1 MSANDNKRIQSID
14 SIETNKFGTRKNL
27 MCKKEETICNNIIQQ
42 NAKVDKLWY
51 FKRKHKR
58 T

>member
-27 MCKKEETICNNIIQQ
+27 MCKKEETICNNIIKQ
-42 NAKVDKLWY
+42 NAKVDKL
-51 FKRKHKR
+51 
-58 T
+58 